1 MFILNI
7 SNCHKIFLFF
17 FQTDYD
23 SENTEKEEN
32 LTDSNQDNSE
42 CTTPT
47 ASHDHLL
54 AELAYD
60 PVPLS
65 IATDEIAS
73 QPTALD
79 ISKTPTN
86 DLILDPLVKE
96 IQEIQTEEAKEVA
109 AKDNA
114 EVYTPIQDIPKV
126 VEPILD
132 VAQPTESVTDGCPIV
147 PNQSVSDD
155 SQTKHLTE
163 ERDSSHIAQSSEA
176 VIQPTSEVD
185 KLEIEGKV
193 DNSVP
198 KDLPK
203 VERQTSVDKDAP
215 TKTDNGKLDIK
226 KTHKEP
232 VRKISRFLVSPV
244 TGDKI
249 NKPDRPSTPKKE
261 VKIGDKVLP
270 ANETKDVVG
279 DNKTT
284 YSDVV
289 KAEKTPE
296 TKKYSK
302 FKVKKVS
309 EEELQRPHA
318 KMNGVQ
324 ENVPNVSQAVDYPI
338 KNVDYPMKRDSI
350 VSSMPM
356 DNDYSNLPQTMEGPT
371 QNVYHPEP
379 VRRPT
384 PTLTPQASQ
393 MMNMANQIPQAAIQN
408 YLAQQSVPNL
418 QNQML
423 ANYQMANQM
432 VEQLQPNYMAPLQV
446 SISNQ
451 LGQYGSQSVSQ
462 LGLNNQRAA
471 LNLSTN
477 QLMAGGLNM
486 VGADQGLGL
495 QNPMM
500 TNENLSM
507 MLLQQ
512 NLRG

>member
-1 MFILNI
+1 MVV
-7 SNCHKIFLFF
+7 IFLIFL

-54 AELAYD
+54 VELAYD

-65 IATDEIAS
+65 DPTDEVVS
-73 QPTALD
+73 QPITSD

-86 DLILDPLVKE
+86 DLLQDPLVKE
-96 IQEIQTEEAKEVA
+96 IEDIQIEEAKEA
-109 AKDNA
+109 AGRDNA
-114 EVYTPIQDIPKV
+114 AVDTPIQDIPNV

-132 VAQPTESVTDGCPIV
+132 VSQPTESVTDGCLIV

-155 SQTKHLTE
+155 SQTKHLAE
-163 ERDSSHIAQSSEA
+163 ERNSSHNAQSSEA

-185 KLEIEGKV
+185 KLEIEAKV
-193 DNSVP
+193 DVSSVP

-215 TKTDNGKLDIK
+215 MKTDNGKLDVK
-226 KTHKEP
+226 KIHKEP

-261 VKIGDKVLP
+261 IKIPDKLP

-279 DNKTT
+279 DNVTT
-284 YSDVV
+284 YSEAV
-289 KAEKTPE
+289 KMPE
-296 TKKYSK
+296 VKKYSK

-324 ENVPNVSQAVDYPI
+324 ESMPNISQAVDYPI
-338 KNVDYPMKRDSI
+338 KRDPI
-350 VSSMPM
+350 VSSMSM
-356 DNDYSNLPQTMEGPT
+356 DINYSNLPQTVESPA
-371 QNVYHPEP
+371 QNNLYHPEP

-393 MMNMANQIPQAAIQN
+393 MMSMANQIPQAAIQN
-408 YLAQQSVPNL
+408 YLAQQSV
-418 QNQML
+418 
-423 ANYQMANQM
+423 NYQMVNQM
-432 VEQLQPNYMAPLQV
+432 AELQPNYMAPLQV

-451 LGQYGSQSVSQ
+451 LGQYGNQSVSQ
-462 LGLNNQRAA
+462 LGLNNQRTA

-486 VGADQGLGL
+486 VGADQGLAL

>member
-1 MFILNI
+1 M
-7 SNCHKIFLFF
+7 

-65 IATDEIAS
+65 IAADEIAS
-73 QPTALD
+73 QPITSD

-96 IQEIQTEEAKEVA
+96 INEVQTEEAKDAA
-109 AKDNA
+109 AKDN
-114 EVYTPIQDIPKV
+114 VVVDIPIQDIPKV

-155 SQTKHLTE
+155 SQTKHLAE

-193 DNSVP
+193 DVSSVP

-203 VERQTSVDKDAP
+203 VERQTSVDKDAQ
-215 TKTDNGKLDIK
+215 TKTDNGKSDIK
-226 KTHKEP
+226 KTLKEP

-261 VKIGDKVLP
+261 IKIADKVLP
-270 ANETKDVVG
+270 ANETKDVIG

-284 YSDVV
+284 YSDIV

-296 TKKYSK
+296 AKKYSK

-318 KMNGVQ
+318 KMNGIQ
-324 ENVPNVSQAVDYPI
+324 ESMPNVSQAVDYPI
-338 KNVDYPMKRDSI
+338 KNVDYPIKRDPI
-350 VSSMPM
+350 VSSMSM
-356 DNDYSNLPQTMEGPT
+356 DVDYSNLPQTVEQPA

-393 MMNMANQIPQAAIQN
+393 IMSMANQIPQAAIQN

-451 LGQYGSQSVSQ
+451 LGQYGNQSVSQ

-507 MLLQQ
+507 ILLQQ